1 MILKQLLLFIFFCYW
16 PEREVK
22 VSLSILQPADT
33 VCRAHD
39 EGCMNLSDM
48 TREMI

>member
-1 MILKQLLLFIFFCYW
+1 LKQLLLFFFLLLQ
-16 PEREVK
+16 REVK